1 MINYNLGGSFENSHN
16 DSACNKCCELTR
28 MLETSHKQSVRVL
41 DTNFNYRYESMHM
54 SNFVI
59 GLCINSSYIRWD
71 TGQRIKYR
79 LIR

>member
-16 DSACNKCCELTR
+16 NSACNKCCEPIR
-28 MLETSHKQSVRVL
+28 MLETSHKQSVV

-59 GLCINSSYIRWD
+59 GLCVNSSYIKWD
-71 TGQRIKYR
+71 TGHRIKYR